1 MAKRIIIII
10 VVLLLLLGAAVG
22 AYFLIRANKAKG
34 QTIVYYSPGDAFV
47 TNIYGTDY
55 LVKLNVNLAIRLVN
69 QEKMAEINNVVRDT
83 ILRTMRSQPQ
93 EMFQTAETL
102 QEMADLIQKN
112 VNTLFPKESAD
123 EEDVVLRVYFTEFVT
138 Q

>member
-1 MAKRIIIII
+1 MAKKIIIII

-22 AYFLIRANKAKG
+22 AYFLIRANKEKG
-34 QTIVYYSPGDAFV
+34 LAIIYYSPGDAFV

-93 EMFQTAETL
+93 EMFETAETL